1 MPWKHLSN
9 SFAPLPAVR
18 LMGPLRLGGLL
29 TSRKRHLLPATSY
42 VRLFDLKR
50 FGGIPRVA
58 SRYSISSCTLTR
70 RMCWQKYR
78 RDSRRR
84 PQRARRSP
92 PRWTRWRRTR
102 PQRARQT
109 IRWTRRT
116 RWTRWQWT
124 RRQRAPTRTT
134 RQSRLRL
141 RSTKQRLISSSAR
154 WTTVVTWAC
163 SLSSCRR
170 SRRSNIWRR
179 LLSTPAPLVTVRL
192 PLACMHLSR
201 KPLSIA
207 LDSSDLFHR
216 SYVAKMYVR
225 HSSWHALD
233 GQCEPL
239 SVSSCRSFKNLIVH
253 TGGGP

>member
-42 VRLFDLKR
+42 VRLFNPER

-58 SRYSISSCTLTR
+58 SRYSIFSCTLTR

-84 PQRARRSP
+84 
-92 PRWTRWRRTR
+92 
-102 PQRARQT
+102 
-109 IRWTRRT
+109 
-116 RWTRWQWT
+116 
-124 RRQRAPTRTT
+124 
-134 RQSRLRL
+134 RLRL

-192 PLACMHLSR
+192 PLACMHQSR

-207 LDSSDLFHR
+207 LETIDLFHR
-216 SYVAKMYVR
+216 SYIAKMYVR
-225 HSSWHALD
+225 HRSWHALD